1 MRTFA
6 FAAIVASAAAT
17 LAPNECDKTTC
28 DLVENSAGY
37 TVIQV
42 THPTNN
48 DFETVCHDGQDY
60 SKGAQNVAHTTAVT
74 KHCAMVGAEC
84 KCYKAGSHPNGAVPA
99 DVASTPV
106 GWSGSSGTGTATSM
120 DHSGRAAIETA
131 LTSHAAINK
140 ITETDTDAAA
150 AIAVAAHTRDGTA
163 YAAHDGHVN

>member
-99 DVASTPV
+99 DVATAPA

-120 DHSGRAAIETA
+120 DHSGRAGIEAA
-131 LTSHAAINK
+131 LAAHEAINK
-140 ITETDTDAAA
+140 VTETDTAAA
-150 AIAVAAHTRDGTA
+150 NAIKVAAHTRDGTD